1 MLYRLS
7 ADERSADR
15 PTMPENCGVIFD
27 MDGVLI
33 NSEPLHCRAFQ
44 DILAPYGVRVTEE
57 EYYTKYLVYSDREV
71 LERLLPDL
79 GALDEVVAAK
89 ERRYWELLGEGVP
102 PFQDGLALL
111 AKTGGWRVGL
121 ATGSIRREAELALR
135 CLGIRERFGA
145 IVARE
150 DCGKGKP
157 DPEPYIRVAHALDV
171 SPRRCVVIEDAPG
184 GVRAAKAAG
193 MACVAVTHSCPRER
207 LVEADLVV
215 DDLATVELALLL
227 ASGGAQ

>member
-1 MLYRLS
+1 MS
-7 ADERSADR
+7 DDR
-15 PTMPENCGVIFD
+15 GVIFD

-44 DILAPYGVRVTEE
+44 DILAPHGVGVTEE
-57 EYYTKYLVYSDREV
+57 EYYAKYLVYSDREV
-71 LERLLPDL
+71 LERLLPDVRVL
-79 GALDEVVAAK
+79 DGAVAAK
-89 ERRYWELLGEGVP
+89 ERRYWQLLEAGVP
-102 PFQDGLALL
+102 AFRDGLALL
-111 AKTGGWRVGL
+111 ARTDGWRVGL

-145 IVARE
+145 VVARE

-157 DPEPYIRVAHALDV
+157 DPEPYLRAAGALGL
-171 SPRRCVVIEDAPG
+171 SPRRCVVVEDAPG

-215 DDLATVELALLL
+215 DDLAAVELASLL
-227 ASGGAQ
+227 ADGGSSR

>member
-1 MLYRLS
+1 MCDNR
-7 ADERSADR
+7 
-15 PTMPENCGVIFD
+15 GVIFD

-44 DILAPYGVRVTEE
+44 DILAPYGIQVTEG
-57 EYYTKYLVYSDREV
+57 EYYARYLVYSDREV
-71 LERLLPDL
+71 LEHLLPDFRR
-79 GALDEVVAAK
+79 LDEAVAGK
-89 ERRYWELLGEGVP
+89 ERRYWELLEAGIP
-102 PFQDGLALL
+102 AFQDGLALL
-111 AKTGGWRVGL
+111 AKTDGWRVGL

-135 CLGIRERFGA
+135 CLGIRQRFGA
-145 IVARE
+145 VVVRE

-157 DPEPYIRVAHALDV
+157 DPEPYLRTADALGL
-171 SPRRCVVIEDAPG
+171 SPRRCVVVEDAPG

-215 DDLATVELALLL
+215 DDLATVELASLL
-227 ASGGAQ
+227 AGGGGQ